1 MADIQFF
8 PATAAGTFTATV
20 LDNNGNPATVL
31 EAGLPISATGQIT
44 INAGQAITGTAT
56 VRAFADQLG
65 GPFDQIIGTP
75 ATVNITGDGTF
86 NWTINVPVGTFPEVA
101 PPAPPPAASNLYR
114 LAAHMTMVNSGGLG
128 TETSSFED
136 LGTFMIS

>member
-8 PATAAGTFTATV
+8 PAAAAGTFTATV

-31 EAGLPISATGQIT
+31 EAGNLVIITGQIT
-44 INAGQAITGTAT
+44 ITAGQAITGTAT

-65 GPFDQIIGTP
+65 GPFDQIIGTTT
-75 ATVNITGDGTF
+75 ANITGDGTF

-114 LAAHMTMVNSGGLG
+114 LAAHLTMVNSGGLG
-128 TETSSFED
+128 TETSSFVD
-136 LGTFMIS
+136 LDTFMIS